1 MSIYILILFGTFF
14 MFVQSISKGKDRIN
28 HEIEL
33 DIYLFLLC
41 LFLCFGYTTGTDWR
55 SYEQAYGWVATE
67 YKDLFLFQ
75 EPGYVLYTFLFS
87 SLGIDFFHFLI
98 FTKIVTF
105 YFVFRAIRHYAPCQV
120 IFLSLVFFIAWYA
133 FFLFID
139 NPLRNLIAVSIFLS
153 STKYLRE
160 GRIKPYLFMTLL
172 AISFHF
178 SAIVMLLLYYW
189 GRKKYSNRN
198 LIVIYV
204 ICNML
209 LLSNSL
215 IFSVASALF
224 SSVPLVGDK
233 IVAYSTG
240 EGDGG
245 GKLLSFGYL
254 VHTSFFIFLLCGR
267 KYIER
272 EKNGQMI
279 FMFAILLPIFFRLG
293 LTITVMGRLQ
303 LYIAVFYVVAI
314 GMLFNAFEWRSKL
327 LYVFMILIV
336 SIASCFSYMTKD
348 SRYVPYTHYLLMDH
362 DMSYDERAEYNSR
375 HSPYK

>member
-1 MSIYILILFGTFF
+1 M
-14 MFVQSISKGKDRIN
+14 
-28 HEIEL
+28 
-33 DIYLFLLC
+33 
-41 LFLCFGYTTGTDWR
+41 
-55 SYEQAYGWVATE
+55 
-67 YKDLFLFQ
+67 
-75 EPGYVLYTFLFS
+75 
-87 SLGIDFFHFLI
+87 
-98 FTKIVTF
+98 
-105 YFVFRAIRHYAPCQV
+105 
-120 IFLSLVFFIAWYA
+120 
-133 FFLFID
+133 
-139 NPLRNLIAVSIFLS
+139 S

-272 EKNGQMI
+272 EKTG
-279 FMFAILLPIFFRLG
+279 
-293 LTITVMGRLQ
+293 
-303 LYIAVFYVVAI
+303 
-314 GMLFNAFEWRSKL
+314 K
-327 LYVFMILIV
+327 
-336 SIASCFSYMTKD
+336 
-348 SRYVPYTHYLLMDH
+348 
-362 DMSYDERAEYNSR
+362 
-375 HSPYK
+375 